1 MEEMDKKVPNGVK
14 IISVLYI
21 IFAIAIIFATIF
33 YIYNM
38 AVISKPLD
46 IPADSGL
53 DIPNHFDTISLIM
66 IMSGIIFVGSAV
78 FFFFIGRGLWK
89 GKNWARMTVIVFSV
103 LSVVGGLGK
112 VIDGN
117 IGAIISAGVSAIIGG
132 YLFFNKNVKQVFI

>member
-38 AVISKPLD
+38 AVISKP
-46 IPADSGL
+46 L

-103 LSVVGGLGK
+103 LGVVGGLGK

-117 IGAIISAGVSAIIGG
+117 IGGAVGLISAGVFAIIGG